1 MTALTLALPSK
12 GRLKEQ
18 VERWLAD
25 CGLPLSA
32 GGRAYAAGLT
42 GFPEIEVRLMPAAE
56 VAAAL
61 ASGEVHFGLT
71 GEDLLREGGEDLE
84 AHTLLLLAPGFGR
97 ADLVLAAPRSWIDV
111 ATVADLE
118 EVAHEHLARTGRRL
132 RVATKYAVQTRR
144 FFARHGL
151 VDYRIV
157 ESAGATEGA
166 PAAGLAEV
174 VVDITTTGATLEANH
189 LKRLEDGLILR
200 SQAQL
205 AAGLRAPWSQA
216 ALAAARRLLGVLEA
230 RARAKETLTLVWP
243 ADQDGRA
250 REALAAFGREA
261 DWRTSGL
268 LVPADKLFGA
278 AAALAEAGVGP
289 VTVTRPEYVFAPAS
303 EAADRLA
310 DRLSA

>member
-1 MTALTLALPSK
+1 MSKLTLALPSK

-25 CGLPLSA
+25 CGLPLSS
-32 GGRAYAAGLT
+32 GDRAYAAGLQS
-42 GFPEIEVRLMPAAE
+42 FPEIDIRLMPAAD

-61 ASGEVHFGLT
+61 ASGEVHLGLT
-71 GEDLLREGGEDLE
+71 GEDLLREGGDDLD
-84 AHTLLLLAPGFGR
+84 AHTALLLAPGFGR

-111 ATVADLE
+111 STVADLE
-118 EVAHEHLARTGRRL
+118 AVAHERLARTGRRL
-132 RVATKYAVQTRR
+132 RVATKYGVQTRR

-151 VDYRIV
+151 LDYRIV

-166 PAAGLAEV
+166 PAAGQAEV

-189 LKRLEDGLILR
+189 LKRLDDGLILR

-205 AAGLRAPWSQA
+205 AAALRAAWSEP

-230 RARAKETLTLVWP
+230 RARAKGTLTLVWP
-243 ADQDGRA
+243 ADQDARA

-261 DWRTSGL
+261 DWRNSGL
-268 LVPADKLFGA
+268 LVPAENLFGA

-289 VTVTRPEYVFAPAS
+289 VTVTRPEYVFAQTS
-303 EAADRLA
+303 EAADHLA
-310 DRLSA
+310 DRLS